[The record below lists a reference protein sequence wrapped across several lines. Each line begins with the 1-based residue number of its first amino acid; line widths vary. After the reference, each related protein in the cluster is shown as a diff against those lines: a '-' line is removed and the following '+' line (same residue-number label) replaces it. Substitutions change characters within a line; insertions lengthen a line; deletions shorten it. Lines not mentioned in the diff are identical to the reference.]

1 MEYSDVIAF
10 MRKHKDLIQNNEFNK
25 LFGAFPE
32 PHAGRD
38 LLDLMWGK
46 GDIIG
51 NLKEEVPA
59 YFANGSTK
67 ISSVVLPRYED
78 FTLIGPFAFSESS
91 ITNVYI
97 PENIL
102 IIGEGAF
109 SLCEKLQEVTLFPS
123 LTTIEGMA
131 FASCDNLKI
140 IFKGSVEEWNKVDN
154 DAEDLPFNR
163 PYKLEGNFDVEQL
176 LIPGTI
182 HRVKSY
188 KFAHVSNIKQ
198 LITHC
203 RTIGEGAFTCCSH
216 LEAVAIHSR
225 TIGDYAFEGCEN
237 LKQVTLGIGVT
248 LIKDFAFS
256 QCSSLRNIVYEGT
269 MEEFYNIK
277 ISSSWL
283 DNCPKI
289 KIECED
295 GIIVVNE

>member
-25 LFGAFPE
+25 LFDAFPE

-51 NLKEEVPA
+51 NLKEEVPG

-67 ISSVVLPRYED
+67 ISSIVLPRHED

-91 ITNVYI
+91 ITSVYI

-109 SLCEKLQEVTLFPS
+109 SLCDKLREVTLFPG

-131 FASCDNLKI
+131 FSSCDNLKI

-154 DAEDLPFNR
+154 AAEDLPFNR

-176 LIPGTI
+176 LIPDTI

-188 KFAHVSNIKQ
+188 KFAQVSNIKH
-198 LITHC
+198 LTTHC
-203 RTIGEGAFTCCSH
+203 RTIGEGAFTCCNH
-216 LEAVAIHSR
+216 LEAAYINSR
-225 TIGDYAFEGCEN
+225 NIDDYAFENCDN
-237 LKQVTLGIGVT
+237 LRQVNLTLGVR
-248 LIKDFAFS
+248 LIKDYAFAH
-256 QCSSLRNIVYEGT
+256 CPLLRDIVYEGT

-277 ISSSWL
+277 ISDSWL
-283 DNCPKI
+283 EGCPKV

-295 GIIVVNE
+295 GILVIE